1 MENQTKPK
9 RGIWLTS
16 ILVLLSIAYP
26 IQLIVGLLGFFLTS
40 YFGIGMLDSALYLL
54 TGILGLYATILLWRY
69 KLQGYY
75 IFLGSVVLS
84 MVSYYM
90 VFSEISMYSLII
102 YAIWILILSMNLK
115 KFK

>member
-1 MENQTKPK
+1 MENQTNPK
-9 RGIWLTS
+9 RGLWLTS
-16 ILVLLSIAYP
+16 TLVLLSIAYP

-40 YFGIGMLDSALYLL
+40 YFGIGILDSALYLL
-54 TGILGLYATILLWRY
+54 TGILGLYGTVLMWQY
-69 KLQGYY
+69 KLQGFY

-90 VFSEISMYSLII
+90 VFNEISMYSLII
-102 YAIWILILSMNLK
+102 YACWILILSMNLK